1 MSKYF
6 IDKCIRCKEEHKP
19 KLIKMGKYWA
29 EIDRYEE
36 LSDWCIFGLD
46 YNNEEVINEN
56 NR

>member
-6 IDKCIRCKEEHKP
+6 IDKYIRCKEEHKP
-19 KLIKMGKYWA
+19 KLIKIGKYWA
-29 EIDRYEE
+29 EIDGYDE
-36 LSDWCIFGLD
+36 LCEWCIFGLD

>member
-6 IDKCIRCKEEHKP
+6 IDKYIRCKEEHKP
-19 KLIKMGKYWA
+19 KLIKIGKYWA
-29 EIDRYEE
+29 EIDGYDE
-36 LSDWCIFGLD
+36 LCECCIFGLD